1 MIIEITKIKGGLKW
15 NDQERLFTTEH
26 LPNGYQI
33 ERHDLAYIELDNQIF
48 LLCSD
53 DSTVDNNVFS
63 NIQDEIDYIY
73 GV

>member
-1 MIIEITKIKGGLKW
+1 MIIEFTKIPNGLKW
-15 NDQERLFTTEH
+15 DNQERLFTTEH

-53 DSTVDNNVFS
+53 DSTIDGNTFS
-63 NIQDEIDYIY
+63 DIQDEIDYIY
-73 GV
+73 Q